1 MTGLTKNDLLSCQPL
16 LFSGHDETD
25 GDEASGTDAV
35 KEVSPVAVLICV
47 HAGADPSEFDQALAS
62 MQAQT
67 YSDLRFYV
75 YCDGPLKPAHEEVL
89 SLRLDTAC
97 GRDHIVRGDRPA
109 GLPTGLNVLIERAMA
124 DPNITFLARM
134 DADDISLPERIE
146 RQVEFL
152 QQNSD
157 VSLVGTWCIE
167 FTEPSVPLFHKKM
180 PTDEAAVK
188 KFMLYR
194 SPLVHPTVMFRRAVF
209 EEGHRYDVTLTM
221 MQDYELWS
229 RLVIA
234 GHRISNV
241 PEFLL
246 WYRMA
251 EGFFSRRTGSRRA
264 ATEVQMRVQYARQ
277 AGLLRPLNYLKYVSF
292 FLVRI
297 SPVWLKRLAYRH
309 LR

>member
-1 MTGLTKNDLLSCQPL
+1 MSGPTSKAMATSQPML
-16 LFSGHDETD
+16 PASPPATQGGVASVSGVALVQSTL
-25 GDEASGTDAV
+25 
-35 KEVSPVAVLICV
+35 AVLLCV
-47 HAGADPSEFDQALAS
+47 HAEANPDEFDQALAS

-67 YSDLRFYV
+67 HPDVRLYV

-89 SLRLDTAC
+89 SLRLDTTS

-109 GLPTGLNVLIERAMA
+109 GLPTGLNVLIERALA
-124 DPNITFLARM
+124 DPAIAFLARM
-134 DADDISLPERIE
+134 DADDISLPDRI
-146 RQVEFL
+146 RLQVEFL
-152 QQNSD
+152 QQHSD
-157 VSLVGTWCIE
+157 VSIVGTWCIE
-167 FTEPSVPLFHKKM
+167 FTEPGVPMFHKKL
-180 PTDEAAVK
+180 PTDDAEVK
-188 KFMLYR
+188 KFMLFR

-209 EEGHRYDVTLTM
+209 EEGHRYDVQLTM

-251 EGFFSRRTGSRRA
+251 DGFFSRRTGSRRA
-264 ATEVQMRVQYARQ
+264 GTEVRMRIQYSRQ
-277 AGLLRPLNYLKYVSF
+277 AGLLRPLNYLKYAAF

-297 SPVWLKRLAYRH
+297 SPVWLKRLAYMH

>member
-1 MTGLTKNDLLSCQPL
+1 MDYDSTAPPL
-16 LFSGHDETD
+16 AKQGKDMGTSGV
-25 GDEASGTDAV
+25 APLKGTV
-35 KEVSPVAVLICV
+35 GVLMCV
-47 HAGADPSEFDQALAS
+47 HAGANPEDFNQALAS
-62 MQAQT
+62 IQT
-67 YSDLRFYV
+67 QTHSDIRMYV
-75 YCDGPLKPAHEEVL
+75 YCDGPLKPSHESVL
-89 SLRLDTAC
+89 SRRLDTES
-97 GRDHIVRGDRPA
+97 GRDHIVRGDMPF
-109 GLPTGLNVLIERAMA
+109 GLPTGLNVLIDRAIA
-124 DPNITFLARM
+124 DPAIAFLARM
-134 DADDISLPERIE
+134 DADDISLPERI
-146 RQVEFL
+146 RLQVEFL
-152 QQNSD
+152 QQHPD
-157 VSLVGTWCIE
+157 VSIVGTWCIE
-167 FTEPSVPLFHKKM
+167 FTTPGVPMFQKKL
-180 PTDEAAVK
+180 PTSDEDVK

-194 SPLVHPTVMFRRAVF
+194 SPLIHPTVMFRRAVF
-209 EEGHRYDVTLTM
+209 EEGHRYDAKLTM

-251 EGFFSRRTGSRRA
+251 EGFFSRRTGWRRA
-264 ATEVQMRVQYARQ
+264 ATEVQMRIQYARQ

>member
-1 MTGLTKNDLLSCQPL
+1 MTGPTKDDLLSCHPPL
-16 LFSGHDETD
+16 LSDHDDTD
-25 GDEASGTDAV
+25 GEEASGTDAA
-35 KEVSPVAVLICV
+35 KEISPVAVLICV

-75 YCDGPLKPAHEEVL
+75 YCDGLLKPAHEEVL
-89 SLRLDTAC
+89 SLRLDTAG
-97 GRDHIVRGDRPA
+97 GRDRIVRGDRPA
-109 GLPTGLNVLIERAMA
+109 GLPNGLNVLIERAMA
-124 DPNITFLARM
+124 DPDITFLARM

-152 QQNSD
+152 QQNSH
-157 VSLVGTWCIE
+157 VSLVGTWCVE
-167 FTEPSVPLFHKKM
+167 FTEPGIPLFHKKM

-194 SPLVHPTVMFRRAVF
+194 SPLVHPTVMFRRSVF
-209 EEGHRYDVTLTM
+209 EEGHRYDVKLTM

-251 EGFFSRRTGSRRA
+251 DGFFSRRTGWRRA
-264 ATEVQMRVQYARQ
+264 RTEVLMRIQYARR
-277 AGLLRPLNYLKYVSF
+277 AGLLHPLNYLKYIAF
-292 FLVRI
+292 FLIRI
-297 SPVWLKRLAYRH
+297 SPVWVKKISYMH

>member
-1 MTGLTKNDLLSCQPL
+1 MTKALIDTP
-16 LFSGHDETD
+16 TY
-25 GDEASGTDAV
+25 A
-35 KEVSPVAVLICV
+35 VAVLMCV
-47 HAGADPSEFDQALAS
+47 HAGANPTEFDQALAS
-62 MQAQT
+62 IQT
-67 YSDLRFYV
+67 QTHSGIRMYV
-75 YCDGPLKPAHEEVL
+75 YCDGPLNSAHEDVL
-89 SLRLDTAC
+89 SRRLDTTG
-97 GRDHIVRGDRPA
+97 GRDHIVRGDMPS
-109 GLPTGLNVLIERAMA
+109 GLPTGLNVLIDRAIA
-124 DPNITFLARM
+124 DPAIAFLARM
-134 DADDISLPERIE
+134 DADDISLPERI
-146 RQVEFL
+146 RLQVEFL
-152 QQNSD
+152 QQHPD
-157 VSLVGTWCIE
+157 VSIVGTWCVE
-167 FTEPSVPLFHKKM
+167 FTTPGVPMFQKKL
-180 PTDEAAVK
+180 PTSDEEVK

-194 SPLVHPTVMFRRAVF
+194 SPLIHPTVMFRRAVF
-209 EEGHRYDVTLTM
+209 EEGHRYDAKLTM

-264 ATEVQMRVQYARQ
+264 ATEVQMRIQYARQ